1 MNNDQNNSDLSNY
14 ICDLELPAS
23 DSNESEEVPIESTPI
38 EAFNNISLSDSGGFN
53 NNIII
58 KKKAGRPRTRIL
70 KTPEEKKESR
80 SKHTEKMRRARMSK
94 CLQRVKDKEEEF
106 NKYVSA
112 KILMENYQKETE
124 KAVEELIERKR
135 LEQIDIKPEII
146 VENKIDIELI
156 ESSIN
161 KVIDEREQ
169 QKNKKV
175 NYKHTWTDKKGNVW
189 QF

>member
-1 MNNDQNNSDLSNY
+1 MENDNLGDY
-14 ICDLELPAS
+14 ICDLELPPS
-23 DSNESEEVPIESTPI
+23 DNSNDSDEVPIESTPI
-38 EAFNNISLSDSGGFN
+38 EAFNNMNLSDNN

-58 KKKAGRPRTRIL
+58 KKKVGRPRTRIL

-94 CLQRVKDKEEEF
+94 CLQRVKEKEEEF

-112 KILMENYQKETE
+112 KILMDNYQKETE

-135 LEQIDIKPEII
+135 QEQIEIKPDNII

-169 QKNKKV
+169 SKIKKV
-175 NYKHTWTDKKGNVW
+175 NYKHTWTDKNGNIW
-189 QF
+189 NF

>member
-1 MNNDQNNSDLSNY
+1 MENNINLGDY

-23 DSNESEEVPIESTPI
+23 DSNESDEIPIEK
-38 EAFNNISLSDSGGFN
+38 FNNISLSEN

-70 KTPEEKKESR
+70 KTAEEKKESR

-94 CLQRVKDKEEEF
+94 CLQRAKDKEEEF

-124 KAVEELIERKR
+124 KAVEELIEKKR

-189 QF
+189 KF